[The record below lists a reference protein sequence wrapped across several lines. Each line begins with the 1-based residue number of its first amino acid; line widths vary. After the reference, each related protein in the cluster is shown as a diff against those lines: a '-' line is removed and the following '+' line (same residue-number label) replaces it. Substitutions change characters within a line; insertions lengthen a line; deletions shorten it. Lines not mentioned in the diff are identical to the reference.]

1 MDLMKYRLFILHLLL
16 LSGCGWNYD
25 ECLDPDCASSRIYRF
40 NLVDSDGTD
49 LIFDGST
56 YQLDDVMLRDTLGN
70 TYSIVEIRFGATM
83 PKALVV
89 EFDEQ
94 YQNYLLYLKSSFIDS
109 LTVDFYATVEKCCP
123 DSAYWVE
130 SVHYSNID
138 TSIDSDTGAESLVVE

>member
-1 MDLMKYRLFILHLLL
+1 MKYRLFILYLLL
-16 LSGCGWNYD
+16 LSGCGLNYD

-40 NLVDSDGTD
+40 NLMDSNGND

-56 YQLDDVMLRDTLGN
+56 YQLDDVILKDTLGN
-70 TYSIVEIRFGATM
+70 TYSIAEVRLGATM

-94 YQNYLLYLKSSFIDS
+94 HRDYLLYLKSTFIDS

-123 DSAYWVE
+123 DSTYWVE
-130 SVHYSNID
+130 SVKYSNIY
-138 TSIDSDTGAESLVVE
+138 SYPFSDTGAEYLVVE

>member
-1 MDLMKYRLFILHLLL
+1 MALMKYRLFILHLLL
-16 LSGCGWNYD
+16 FSGCGWNYD

-56 YQLDDVMLRDTLGN
+56 YQLDDVMLKDTLGN
-70 TYSIVEIRFGATM
+70 AYSIAEVRFGATM

-94 YQNYLLYLKSSFIDS
+94 YHNYLLYLKSSFIDS
-109 LTVDFYATVEKCCP
+109 LTVDFYATIEKCCL
-123 DSAYWVE
+123 DSTYWVE
-130 SVHYSNID
+130 SVKYSNIN
-138 TSIDSDTGAESLVVE
+138 SYPINDTGAEYLVVE